1 MDTLA
6 NTLANAGV
14 ETLVALLVS
23 VSTTDA
29 SLVEFP
35 LPMNVLLYDFPYGFP
50 YDFPYDFPHTFSM
63 ARLNLSRGSS
73 YDSVRNSS

>member
-50 YDFPYDFPHTFSM
+50 YDFPHTFSM

>member
-35 LPMNVLLYDFPYGFP
+35 LSINTFLCDFP

-63 ARLNLSRGSS
+63 ARLNLSRGWS
-73 YDSVRNSS
+73 YDFVRNSL

>member
-23 VSTTDA
+23 VSTNDA

-35 LPMNVLLYDFPYGFP
+35 LPMNVLLYDFPYG
-50 YDFPYDFPHTFSM
+50 FPYDFPHTFSM

>member
-1 MDTLA
+1 MDTLV

-35 LPMNVLLYDFPYGFP
+35 LSMNTFLCDFP

-63 ARLNLSRGSS
+63 ARLNLS
-73 YDSVRNSS
+73 

>member
-35 LPMNVLLYDFPYGFP
+35 LPMNVLLYDFPY
-50 YDFPYDFPHTFSM
+50 DFPHTFSM